1 MKAVT
6 KTRVEG
12 SDELSIQLD
21 RGQIKYSVMGR
32 HLNIEIEHGVG
43 EISIF
48 SGSIRKWFPPYSD
61 EIIDDMQR
69 QKIINNVCEAMKLL
83 GVGFVVE

>member
-1 MKAVT
+1 MLA
-6 KTRVEG
+6 RF
-12 SDELSIQLD
+12 L
-21 RGQIKYSVMGR
+21 YSVDQ
-32 HLNIEIEHGVG
+32 LE
-43 EISIF
+43 
-48 SGSIRKWFPPYSD
+48 KWFPPYSD